1 MLDTKR
7 LIELDDSLLFD
18 IDYEKTRLPT
28 KKYVMNK
35 DTDTPIGIVGNSFN
49 TTSHKSFI
57 DGVEKVIKENRTPY
71 ELFDAKVKVS
81 TAKDNAVIIADITLP
96 NVITKITTDVHE
108 TTIAE
113 RIIALHGVDGSMSNQ
128 VFFGAIDF
136 FCTNGQ
142 IRGEYDKVRRKNTSR
157 FSIDTFINEL
167 QNAKQDF
174 YAQSKKLQAWAN
186 IKLDGVDVAD
196 IIKGIVKSDRKAE
209 KMTALYQHEVSNRG
223 KNVFALYS
231 AFTNYSSYADDKN
244 GFKLKE
250 MGNDT
255 ESLSMWA
262 REQEVSKWISSNEF
276 KKLEL
281 VA

>member
-7 LIELDDSLLFD
+7 LVTLDDSLLFD
-18 IDYEKTRLPT
+18 IGYEKTRLPT

-49 TTSHKSFI
+49 TTSHKEFV

-96 NVITKITTDVHE
+96 NVTTKITTDVHE

-157 FSIDTFINEL
+157 FSIDTFIDEL

-186 IKLDGVDVAD
+186 IKLDGIDVAD

-209 KMTALYQHEVSNRG
+209 KMNALYQHEVTNRG

>member
-1 MLDTKR
+1 MLDTQK
-7 LIELDDSLLFD
+7 LIQLNDNLLFD
-18 IDYEKTRLPT
+18 IDYEKTRLAS
-28 KKYVMNK
+28 KKYVINTL
-35 DTDTPIGIVGNSFN
+35 TDKPIGIVGNSFR
-49 TTSHKSFI
+49 TTSHTNFI
-57 DGVEKVIKENRTPY
+57 DAVEGVIKANRTPL
-71 ELFDAKVKVS
+71 ELADAKVKVS

-96 NVITKITTDVHE
+96 NVTTKIQTDIHE

-128 VFFGAIDF
+128 VYFGAIDF

-142 IRGEYDKVRRKNTSR
+142 ISGEYDKVRRKNTSR
-157 FSIDTFINEL
+157 FNIDVFADEV
-167 QNAKQDF
+167 QNAKHNF
-174 YAQSKKLQAWAN
+174 YEQSKRLNAWAK
-186 IKLDGVDVAD
+186 ITLDGVEVKD
-196 IIKGIVKSDRKAE
+196 IIAKIVKSDRKAE
-209 KMTALYQHEVSNRG
+209 KMNTLYENEISNRG
-223 KNVFALYS
+223 ANVFALYS
-231 AFTNYSSYADDKN
+231 AFTNYSSYADERN

>member
-7 LIELDDSLLFD
+7 LINLNDDLLFD
-18 IDYEKTRLPT
+18 IGYEKTRLAS
-28 KKYVMNK
+28 KKYVMNVNEDK
-35 DTDTPIGIVGNSFN
+35 PIGIVGKSFN
-49 TTSHKSFI
+49 TTSHKIFI
-57 DGVEKVIKENRTPY
+57 DGVENVIKENRNPY
-71 ELFDAKVKVS
+71 ELENAKVKVS

-96 NVITKITTDVHE
+96 NVTTKIVTDKHE

-142 IRGEYDKVRRKNTSR
+142 IRGEYDKVRRKNTSN
-157 FSIDTFINEL
+157 FNIDTFIDEL

-174 YAQSKKLQAWAN
+174 YAQSQKLQSWAN
-186 IKLDGVDVAD
+186 IKLDGVDVAE
-196 IIKGIVKSDRKAE
+196 IIKNIVKSDRKAE
-209 KMTALYQHEVSNRG
+209 KMSSLYYNEVANRG
-223 KNVFALYS
+223 ANVFSLYS
-231 AFTNYSSYADDKN
+231 AFTNYSSYADERN
-244 GFKLKE
+244 GFSLKN

-255 ESLSMWA
+255 ESLSMWN

>member
-49 TTSHKSFI
+49 TTSHKDFI
-57 DGVEKVIKENRTPY
+57 EGVEKVIKENRTPY
-71 ELFDAKVKVS
+71 ELFDAKVKVA

-157 FSIDTFINEL
+157 FSIYTFINEL

>member
-1 MLDTKR
+1 
-7 LIELDDSLLFD
+7 
-18 IDYEKTRLPT
+18 
-28 KKYVMNK
+28 MNK

-49 TTSHKSFI
+49 TTSHREFI

-96 NVITKITTDVHE
+96 NVTTKITTDVHE

-157 FSIDTFINEL
+157 FSIDSFINEL

-209 KMTALYQHEVSNRG
+209 KMNALYQHEVTNRG
-223 KNVFALYS
+223 KNVFSLYS

-262 REQEVSKWISSNEF
+262 REQEVSKWISSSEF

>member
-7 LIELDDSLLFD
+7 LINLNDDLLFD
-18 IDYEKTRLPT
+18 IGYEKTRLAS
-28 KKYVMNK
+28 KKYVMNVQQDK
-35 DTDTPIGIVGNSFN
+35 PIGIVGKSFN
-49 TTSHKSFI
+49 TTSHKIFI
-57 DGVEKVIKENRTPY
+57 DGVENVIKENRNPY
-71 ELFDAKVKVS
+71 ELENAKVKVS

-96 NVITKITTDVHE
+96 NVTTKIVTDKHE

-142 IRGEYDKVRRKNTSR
+142 IRGEYDKVRRKNTSN
-157 FSIDTFINEL
+157 FNIDTFIDEL

-174 YAQSKKLQAWAN
+174 YAQSQKLQEWAS
-186 IKLDGVDVAD
+186 IKLDGVDVSE
-196 IIKGIVKSDRKAE
+196 IIKNIVKSDRKAE
-209 KMTALYQHEVSNRG
+209 KMSSLYYNEVANRG
-223 KNVFALYS
+223 ANVFSLYS
-231 AFTNYSSYADDKN
+231 AFTNYSSYADERN
-244 GFKLKE
+244 GFSLKN

-255 ESLSMWA
+255 ESLSMWN

>member
-7 LIELDDSLLFD
+7 LINLDESLLFD
-18 IDYEKTRLPT
+18 IGYEKTRLAS
-28 KKYVMNK
+28 KKYVMNINEDK
-35 DTDTPIGIVGNSFN
+35 PIGIVGNSFN
-49 TTSHKSFI
+49 TTSHKIFI
-57 DGVEKVIKENRTPY
+57 NGVENVIKENRNPY
-71 ELFDAKVKVS
+71 ELENAKVKIS
-81 TAKDNAVIIADITLP
+81 TAKDNAVMIADITLP
-96 NVITKITTDVHE
+96 NVTTTVTTDKHT

-157 FSIDTFINEL
+157 FSIDTFIDEL

-174 YAQSKKLQAWAN
+174 YAQSKKLQSWAN
-186 IKLDGVDVAD
+186 IKLDGLDVAD

-209 KMTALYQHEVSNRG
+209 KMNLLYQNEVVNRG
-223 KNVFALYS
+223 ANVFSLYS
-231 AFTNYSSYADDKN
+231 AFTNYSSYADERN

-255 ESLSMWA
+255 ASLSMWN

>member
-1 MLDTKR
+1 MLDTNR
-7 LIELDDSLLFD
+7 LIQLNDDLKFD
-18 IDYEKTRLPT
+18 IAYEKTRLT
-28 KKYVMNK
+28 SKKYVINTL
-35 DTDTPIGIVGNSFN
+35 TDTPIGIVGKSFN
-49 TTSHKSFI
+49 TTSHMNFI
-57 DGVEKVIKENRTPY
+57 DGVENVIKENRTSH
-71 ELFDAKVKVS
+71 ELENAKVKVS

-96 NVITKITTDVHE
+96 NVTTKITTDKHT

-142 IRGEYDKVRRKNTSR
+142 IRGEYDKVRRKNTSN
-157 FSIDTFINEL
+157 FNIDTFIDEL

-174 YAQSKKLQAWAN
+174 YAQSKKLQSWAN
-186 IKLDGVDVAD
+186 IKLDGVDVAE
-196 IIKGIVKSDRKAE
+196 IIKNIVKSDRKAE
-209 KMTALYQHEVSNRG
+209 KMSSLYYNEVANRG
-223 KNVFALYS
+223 ANVFSLYS
-231 AFTNYSSYADDKN
+231 AFTNYSSYADERN
-244 GFKLKE
+244 GFSLKN

-255 ESLSMWA
+255 ESLSMWN

>member
-7 LIELDDSLLFD
+7 LIELDDNLLFD

-28 KKYVMNK
+28 KKYVINK
-35 DTDTPIGIVGNSFN
+35 QTDTPIGIVGNSFN
-49 TTSHKSFI
+49 TASHKDFI

-96 NVITKITTDVHE
+96 NVTTKIVTNLMT
-108 TTIAE
+108 TTICE

-128 VFFGAIDF
+128 VFFGAIDS
-136 FCTNGQ
+136 FCTNGR
-142 IRGEYDKVRRKNTSR
+142 INGEYGKFRRKNTSR
-157 FSIDTFINEL
+157 FSVDVFVDEL

-174 YAQSKKLQAWAN
+174 YAESERLQEWAN

-209 KMTALYQHEVSNRG
+209 KMNKLYQNEVSNRG
-223 KNVFALYS
+223 ANVFALYS
-231 AFTNYSSYADDKN
+231 AFTNYSSYADEQN

-262 REQEVSKWISSNEF
+262 REQEVSKWISSSEF

-281 VA
+281 AA

>member
-7 LIELDDSLLFD
+7 LINLNDDLLFD
-18 IDYEKTRLPT
+18 IGYEKTRLAS
-28 KKYVMNK
+28 KKYVMNVQEDK
-35 DTDTPIGIVGNSFN
+35 PIGIVGKSFN
-49 TTSHKSFI
+49 TTSHKIFI
-57 DGVEKVIKENRTPY
+57 DGVENVIKENRNPY
-71 ELFDAKVKVS
+71 ELENAKVKVS

-96 NVITKITTDVHE
+96 NVTTKIVTDKHE

-142 IRGEYDKVRRKNTSR
+142 IRGEYDKVRRKNTSN
-157 FSIDTFINEL
+157 FNIDTFIDEL

-174 YAQSKKLQAWAN
+174 YAQSQKLQEWAS
-186 IKLDGVDVAD
+186 IKLDGVDVSE
-196 IIKGIVKSDRKAE
+196 IIKNIVKSDRKAE
-209 KMTALYQHEVSNRG
+209 KMSSLYYNEVANRG
-223 KNVFALYS
+223 ANVFSLYS
-231 AFTNYSSYADDKN
+231 AFTNYSSYADERN
-244 GFKLKE
+244 GFSLKN

-255 ESLSMWA
+255 ESLSMWN

>member
-7 LIELDDSLLFD
+7 LITLDDNLLFD
-18 IDYEKTRLPT
+18 IAYEKTRLAS
-28 KKYVMNK
+28 KKYVINTL
-35 DTDTPIGIVGNSFN
+35 TDKPIGIVGNSFN
-49 TTSHKSFI
+49 TTSHKEFV

-96 NVITKITTDVHE
+96 NVTTKITTDIHE

-128 VFFGAIDF
+128 VYFGAIEF

-142 IRGEYDKVRRKNTSR
+142 ISGEYDKVRRKNTSR
-157 FSIDTFINEL
+157 FNIDVFADEV
-167 QNAKQDF
+167 QNAKHNF
-174 YAQSKKLQAWAN
+174 YEQSKRLNVWAK
-186 IKLDGVDVAD
+186 ITLDGVEVKD
-196 IIKGIVKSDRKAE
+196 IIAKIVKSDRKAE
-209 KMTALYQHEVSNRG
+209 KMNSLYLNEVSNRG
-223 KNVFALYS
+223 NNLFSLYS
-231 AFTNYSSYADDKN
+231 AFTNYSSYADERN

-262 REQEVSKWISSNEF
+262 REQEVSKWISSSEF

-281 VA
+281 AA

>member
-7 LIELDDSLLFD
+7 LINLDESLLFD
-18 IDYEKTRLPT
+18 IGYEKTRLAS
-28 KKYVMNK
+28 KKYVMNINEDK
-35 DTDTPIGIVGNSFN
+35 PIGIVGNSFN
-49 TTSHKSFI
+49 TTSHKIFI
-57 DGVEKVIKENRTPY
+57 DGVENVIKENRNPY
-71 ELFDAKVKVS
+71 ELADAKVKVS

-96 NVITKITTDVHE
+96 NVTTKIITDKHE

-142 IRGEYDKVRRKNTSR
+142 IRGEYDKVRRKNTSN
-157 FSIDTFINEL
+157 FNIDTFIDEL

-174 YAQSKKLQAWAN
+174 YAQSQKLQSWAN
-186 IKLDGVDVAD
+186 IKLDGVDVAE
-196 IIKGIVKSDRKAE
+196 IIKNIVKSDRKAE
-209 KMTALYQHEVSNRG
+209 KMTSLYYNEVANRG
-223 KNVFALYS
+223 SNVFSLYS
-231 AFTNYSSYADDKN
+231 AFTNYSSYADERN

-255 ESLSMWA
+255 ESLSMWN